1 MYLFQ
6 FSASSNSN
14 FLRKYKVYKVRI
26 TITVLIMSA
35 SAAAAAAA
43 SASAPVPSPAV
54 LDTMTRIIMSQTEM
68 TEEEIKTALERT
80 NYDLKRVIRDYM
92 RGDTV
97 TPPVIASDNTSSSTN
112 QMRFSEIRNFMD
124 KSSEDY
130 YRRQEM
136 TRIYN
141 QVLEKKKAAAEAT
154 ASKL

>member
-1 MYLFQ
+1 
-6 FSASSNSN
+6 
-14 FLRKYKVYKVRI
+14 
-26 TITVLIMSA
+26 MSG
-35 SAAAAAAA
+35 SAAASS
-43 SASAPVPSPAV
+43 SASAPVPSAAV

-68 TEEEIKTALERT
+68 TEEEIKAALERT

-97 TPPVIASDNTSSSTN
+97 TPPVIASDKTSSSSTN

-141 QVLEKKKAAAEAT
+141 EVLEKKKAAAAPET

>member
-1 MYLFQ
+1 
-6 FSASSNSN
+6 
-14 FLRKYKVYKVRI
+14 
-26 TITVLIMSA
+26 
-35 SAAAAAAA
+35 
-43 SASAPVPSPAV
+43 
-54 LDTMTRIIMSQTEM
+54 MSQTEM

-80 NYDLKRVIRDYM
+80 NYDLKRVIRDHM
-92 RGDTV
+92 RGDSV